1 MSHSDRGLRRLAAGT
16 LLAAFEGTTAPAWV
30 LRELENGLGGV
41 TLFGFNV
48 TEPDALAELTASL
61 RAAGD
66 PVVSLDEEGGDVT
79 RLAYHVGSPYPGN
92 AALGAVD
99 DPDLTRRVYRAIGA
113 ELVACGVNLDMAPDA
128 DVNTA
133 ADNPVIGTRAFGDDP
148 ELVARHTVAAVEG
161 LQAVGVAAC
170 VKHFPGHGATT
181 VDSHLD
187 VPFVDVPLDVLR
199 ARELAPF
206 RAAVAAGTKSI
217 MTAHVAVPAL
227 TGDRPAT
234 LSSAA
239 LTGLLRGELGYRGVV
254 ISDALDM
261 QAITDGVGLAEG
273 AVQSLAAGADLLCLG
288 PKPGPEDVAGIIE
301 AIMAAAREGRLPVE
315 RLEEA
320 AARTTALRTWFGT
333 RAGAARAVRSAAA
346 PESGH
351 GDGTPPAGQNGGTPR
366 AGQGGGTPQNA
377 QGGGTSQDGQ
387 GVGTLE
393 DGRGG
398 GPVSIGLHAAR
409 RAVRLDGSAGPL
421 TDPLVVEVD
430 TPPTIAVGDVPWG
443 VAPWLPQAEVLRV
456 RPADADADALL
467 ERATGRSLVVIVKDA
482 HRYADSRALVSALV
496 AARPDTIVVEMG
508 LPVWRPGSA
517 AYIATYGAARANAQA
532 AMELLTA

>member
-16 LLAAFEGTTAPAWV
+16 LLAAFEGTTAPGWV

-48 TEPDALAELTASL
+48 AEPDALAELTASL

-161 LQAVGVAAC
+161 LQSVGVAAC

-217 MTAHVAVPAL
+217 MTAHVAVPVL

-234 LSSAA
+234 LSAAA
-239 LTGLLRGELGYRGVV
+239 LTGLLRDELGYRGVV

-301 AIMAAAREGRLPVE
+301 AIVAATREGRLPLE

-320 AARTTALRTWFGT
+320 AARTRALRTWFGT
-333 RAGAARAVRSAAA
+333 RAGAA
-346 PESGH
+346 
-351 GDGTPPAGQNGGTPR
+351 
-366 AGQGGGTPQNA
+366 
-377 QGGGTSQDGQ
+377 
-387 GVGTLE
+387 
-393 DGRGG
+393 GRGG
-398 GPVSIGLHAAR
+398 GASAIGLHAAR

-443 VAPWLPQAEVLRV
+443 VAPWLPQAEVVRV
-456 RPADADADALL
+456 RPADADAGALL
-467 ERATGRSLVVIVKDA
+467 ERAAGRSLVVIVKDA

>member
-16 LLAAFEGTTAPAWV
+16 LLAAFTGTTAPGWV
-30 LRELENGLGGV
+30 LRELEGGLGGV

-48 TEPDALAELTASL
+48 AEPAGLAELTASL

-133 ADNPVIGTRAFGDDP
+133 EDNPVIGTRAFGDDP

-187 VPFVDVPLDVLR
+187 VPVVDVPLDVLR

-206 RAAVAAGTKSI
+206 RAAIGAGTKSI

-239 LTGLLRGELGYRGVV
+239 LTGLLREELGYRGVV

-261 QAITDGVGLAEG
+261 QAITEGVGLAEG

-288 PKPGPEDVAGIIE
+288 PKPGPDEVAWIVDTIV
-301 AIMAAAREGRLPVE
+301 AAARDGRLPVA

-333 RAGAARAVRSAAA
+333 RAGVAHEVRSADA
-346 PESGH
+346 PDE
-351 GDGTPPAGQNGGTPR
+351 T
-366 AGQGGGTPQNA
+366 
-377 QGGGTSQDGQ
+377 
-387 GVGTLE
+387 
-393 DGRGG
+393 RGG
-398 GPVSIGLHAAR
+398 GVPPIGLHAAR

-443 VAPWLPQAEVLRV
+443 VSPWLPQAEVLRV

-467 ERATGRSLVVIVKDA
+467 ERAAGRSLVVVVKDA

-496 AARPDTIVVEMG
+496 AARPDAIVVEMG